1 LPIISIKVDERQF
14 KELKEKAKQHGF
26 ETVSD
31 YLLSIIREEKK
42 TIPEEKE
49 KESLE
54 QKISFLVKRKIED
67 AINPYTEKI
76 DLLARNISLLMERI
90 DKLEEKITELRE
102 TPTTTQQPKIIQRRQ
117 AKMTAIDHLRKD
129 KIVVQSE
136 LGWLNRPKAFFDK
149 LKREGA
155 VVFKSQ
161 QEYVAV
167 DSDFWNDFL
176 EKLSELESEDP
187 EIIKR
192 SLPDKMALLFDL
204 LLKEGMVFYDQIEKK
219 WIVAV
224 EEE

>member
-1 LPIISIKVDERQF
+1 MPIISIKVDEKQF
-14 KELKEKAKQHGF
+14 KELKEKARKHGF
-26 ETVSD
+26 ETISD
-31 YLLSIIREEKK
+31 YLLSIIKEGEKI
-42 TIPEEKE
+42 IPEEKE

-76 DLLARNISLLMERI
+76 DLLARNISLLMERM
-90 DKLEEKITELRE
+90 DKLEEKIAELKE
-102 TPTTTQQPKIIQRRQ
+102 VPPPPQQTRVVQRRQ
-117 AKMTAIDHLRKD
+117 TKMTAIDHLRKD

-155 VVFKSQ
+155 IVFKSQ

-187 EIIKR
+187 EVIKR

-224 EEE
+224 EE